1 MPAHSRSK
9 NGVASVRLCAGI
21 HVLNP
26 RQSKDV
32 DGRVKPGHDGLCF
45 HLSKSRCLTR
55 SSSIFLAGAVA
66 LAAIVFS
73 TQPSYC
79 GELDSE
85 RDEDATLAFVG
96 STRQVGTLAPVSDVV
111 VKAELGNRRI
121 IVRSN
126 NEGVYKLIPNFGT
139 EVKGD
144 SVTIS
149 CAKDGYE
156 TVDVSRRELS
166 SSKAHEL
173 VVAECLMAP
182 KP

>member
-1 MPAHSRSK
+1 MTGTLRRWVTRPSLARL
-9 NGVASVRLCAGI
+9 VA
-21 HVLNP
+21 
-26 RQSKDV
+26 
-32 DGRVKPGHDGLCF
+32 
-45 HLSKSRCLTR
+45 
-55 SSSIFLAGAVA
+55 AV
-66 LAAIVFS
+66 LAAAVIS
-73 TQPSYC
+73 AHPSYC

-96 STRQVGTLAPVSDVV
+96 STRAVGTLAPIPEVV

-126 NEGVYKLIPNFGT
+126 NEGVYKLIPNFGADI
-139 EVKGD
+139 KGD
-144 SVTIS
+144 SVEIS

>member
-1 MPAHSRSK
+1 MTGILRRHVTGPSF
-9 NGVASVRLCAGI
+9 VR
-21 HVLNP
+21 
-26 RQSKDV
+26 
-32 DGRVKPGHDGLCF
+32 
-45 HLSKSRCLTR
+45 
-55 SSSIFLAGAVA
+55 LAGAV
-66 LAAIVFS
+66 LAAVVVSFH
-73 TQPSYC
+73 PSYS

-96 STRQVGTLAPVSDVV
+96 STRQVGTLAPVSEVA

-126 NEGVYKLIPNFGT
+126 NEGVYKLIPNFGADI
-139 EVKGD
+139 KGD
-144 SVTIS
+144 SVEIS
-149 CAKDGYE
+149 CSKDGYE

>member
-1 MPAHSRSK
+1 MTR
-9 NGVASVRLCAGI
+9 R
-21 HVLNP
+21 
-26 RQSKDV
+26 
-32 DGRVKPGHDGLCF
+32 RVTEPSLA
-45 HLSKSRCLTR
+45 L
-55 SSSIFLAGAVA
+55 LAGLAVA
-66 LAAIVFS
+66 VVSF
-73 TQPSYC
+73 QPSYC

-96 STRQVGTLAPVSDVV
+96 STRQVGTLAPIPEVV

-126 NEGVYKLIPNFGT
+126 NEGVYKLIPNFGADI
-139 EVKGD
+139 KGN
-144 SVTIS
+144 SVEIS
-149 CAKDGYE
+149 CAKDGFE

>member
-1 MPAHSRSK
+1 MTR
-9 NGVASVRLCAGI
+9 R
-21 HVLNP
+21 
-26 RQSKDV
+26 
-32 DGRVKPGHDGLCF
+32 RVTGPSLA
-45 HLSKSRCLTR
+45 L
-55 SSSIFLAGAVA
+55 LAGLAVA
-66 LAAIVFS
+66 ATVVSFH
-73 TQPSYC
+73 PSYC

-96 STRQVGTLAPVSDVV
+96 STRAVGTLAPIPEVV

-126 NEGVYKLIPNFGT
+126 NEGVYKLIPNFGADI
-139 EVKGD
+139 KGD
-144 SVTIS
+144 SVEIS
-149 CAKDGYE
+149 CAKDGFE

-166 SSKAHEL
+166 SRKAHEL

>member
-1 MPAHSRSK
+1 MRGTLRRRGTGPSFA
-9 NGVASVRLCAGI
+9 L
-21 HVLNP
+21 
-26 RQSKDV
+26 
-32 DGRVKPGHDGLCF
+32 
-45 HLSKSRCLTR
+45 
-55 SSSIFLAGAVA
+55 LAGAV
-66 LAAIVFS
+66 LAAVVAS
-73 TQPSYC
+73 LRASYC

-96 STRQVGTLAPVSDVV
+96 STRQVGTLAPVPEVA

-149 CAKDGYE
+149 CSKDGYE

>member
-1 MPAHSRSK
+1 MTR
-9 NGVASVRLCAGI
+9 R
-21 HVLNP
+21 
-26 RQSKDV
+26 
-32 DGRVKPGHDGLCF
+32 RVTGPSFAL
-45 HLSKSRCLTR
+45 
-55 SSSIFLAGAVA
+55 LAGATVA
-66 LAAIVFS
+66 AAVFS
-73 TQPSYC
+73 FHPSYG

-96 STRQVGTLAPVSDVV
+96 STRQVGTLAPIPEVV

-126 NEGVYKLIPNFGT
+126 NEGVYKLIPNFGADI
-139 EVKGD
+139 KGD
-144 SVTIS
+144 SVEIS
-149 CAKDGYE
+149 CAKDGFE

>member
-1 MPAHSRSK
+1 MTRTLRL
-9 NGVASVRLCAGI
+9 GV
-21 HVLNP
+21 
-26 RQSKDV
+26 
-32 DGRVKPGHDGLCF
+32 
-45 HLSKSRCLTR
+45 
-55 SSSIFLAGAVA
+55 
-66 LAAIVFS
+66 
-73 TQPSYC
+73 TQPSLALFAGAAVAALVVSFHPSYG

-96 STRQVGTLAPVSDVV
+96 STRQVGTLAPVPEVV

-149 CAKDGYE
+149 CSKDGFE

-173 VVAECLMAP
+173 VVAECLLAP

>member
-1 MPAHSRSK
+1 MTR
-9 NGVASVRLCAGI
+9 
-21 HVLNP
+21 P
-26 RQSKDV
+26 RRITQPS
-32 DGRVKPGHDGLCF
+32 LA
-45 HLSKSRCLTR
+45 L
-55 SSSIFLAGAVA
+55 LAGAVV
-66 LAAIVFS
+66 AAVVVS
-73 TQPSYC
+73 LRPCYG

-96 STRQVGTLAPVSDVV
+96 STRQVGTLAPVPEVV
-111 VKAELGNRRI
+111 VRAELGNRRI

-126 NEGVYKLIPNFGT
+126 NEGVYKLIPNFGA

-173 VVAECLMAP
+173 VVAECLLAP

>member
-1 MPAHSRSK
+1 MTGTLRRWVTRPSLARL
-9 NGVASVRLCAGI
+9 VA
-21 HVLNP
+21 
-26 RQSKDV
+26 
-32 DGRVKPGHDGLCF
+32 
-45 HLSKSRCLTR
+45 
-55 SSSIFLAGAVA
+55 AV
-66 LAAIVFS
+66 LAAAVVS
-73 TQPSYC
+73 AHPSHC

-96 STRQVGTLAPVSDVV
+96 STRAVGTLAPIPEVV

-126 NEGVYKLIPNFGT
+126 NEGVYKLIPNFGADI
-139 EVKGD
+139 KGD
-144 SVTIS
+144 SVEIS